1 MQLAVIEFARHV
13 VGWKDAHTAEINPKS
28 KHVVIDIM
36 PEQKKNLE
44 DKNYGATMRLGA
56 YPAKIKKKTI
66 AFKAYHKE
74 KISERHR
81 HRWEVNPEYIK
92 KLEAAGLV
100 FSGKSPNGKLMEITE
115 LPESVHPFFLGTQ
128 FHPELKSSPIN
139 AHPLFLEFIKA
150 AKKREKK

>member
-1 MQLAVIEFARHV
+1 
-13 VGWKDAHTAEINPKS
+13 
-28 KHVVIDIM
+28 M